1 MAGLDFG
8 RLAKRSVVDTATEPR
23 RIFAALPARDPKYT
37 RPWDVQTQV
46 WDRWHDR
53 RTESDLLVKM
63 NTGGGKTVVG
73 LMMLKSC
80 LNEGTGPAVYVTPD
94 TYLADQVRAEAD
106 ALGIETTDDPHSRR
120 FQSGK
125 AVLVTY
131 IHKVI
136 NGRSVFG
143 VVGDTRQHIEMSSV
157 LVDDTHACLTTV
169 EEQFTLTIPRDH
181 VAYNEL
187 SNLFDDALRDQ
198 SPSAARDLAD
208 DVPGVAL
215 RIPYWAWADRREQV
229 LDTLRPHRASTNEF
243 TFVWPLIREVL
254 HLCDAAISYSQIE
267 IKPPC
272 PPIDRIPSLAAAK
285 RRIYLTATLADDS
298 VLVTHFDAAPA
309 TIATPIAPQ
318 TADDLGDRMILTPLE
333 THPGTTD
340 EEVRDFLVEQAQRH
354 NVVVI
359 VPSGR
364 RAAFWREVA
373 SAEHDSTTIHD
384 GVRALREG
392 HVGLVVLV
400 NKYDGIDLP
409 GDACRILALD
419 GLPEAYS
426 ALDRIEALALDE
438 SDAMITRQ
446 IQRIEQGMGRGVRSN
461 DDHCVVLLLG
471 SRLTQRLHKAGGVA
485 KFSPATRAQLVLS
498 ERVADMLHDDD
509 VPFSE
514 LGSVIDQ
521 CLERDPEWV
530 AASRDALDGVTYPTT
545 STVSDIA
552 IAGREAFRLA
562 ELGQYQDACNK
573 MREAVTAA
581 RGDRRHEGW
590 LKQRAAG
597 YLHLTDP
604 AAALQMQKS
613 AQMDNKA
620 VLRPRD
626 GVEYQRLS
634 SIADQARQAAEY
646 LTSQYSN
653 GNDLIVGMAAVLDDL
668 TPDPDPA
675 SVPVFEK
682 AMHDLGMHLGFAAQ
696 RPERDTGEGPD
707 VMWSLGELDYLVIEC
722 KSGST
727 TDAIWRR
734 DAEQLSHSMDWF
746 AEKYD
751 HTCSATPILIHNT
764 FMLHGQA
771 SARPGTRVITFAK
784 LAKCR
789 DAVSKYASALA
800 AGNSFQDADKISI
813 QLATWGLNGKSFVQR
828 WGVAPRKP

>member
-8 RLAKRSVVDTATEPR
+8 KLTKRSVVDSATEPR
-23 RIFAALPARDPKYT
+23 RIFAALPARDPKYA

-46 WDRWHDR
+46 WDRWHER

-80 LNEGTGPAVYVTPD
+80 LNEGAGPAVYITPD
-94 TYLADQVRAEAD
+94 IYLADQVRDEAK
-106 ALGIETTDDPHSRR
+106 ALGIETTDDPRSGR
-120 FQSGK
+120 FQTGK
-125 AVLVTY
+125 AILITY
-131 IHKVI
+131 VHKVI
-136 NGRSVFG
+136 NGLSVFG
-143 VVGDTRQHIEMSSV
+143 VVGDTRQHIEMGSV
-157 LVDDTHACLTTV
+157 LVDDTHACLATL
-169 EEQFTLTIPRDH
+169 EDQFTLTIPRGH
-181 VAYNEL
+181 AAYNAL
-187 SNLFDDALRDQ
+187 ANQFDDALRDQ
-198 SPSAARDLAD
+198 SPSAVRDLAE

-215 RIPYWAWADRREQV
+215 RIPYWAWADRHEQV
-229 LDTLRPHRASTNEF
+229 LNALHPHRASDEF
-243 TFVWPLIREVL
+243 KFVWPLIHEVL
-254 HLCDAAISYSQIE
+254 PLCDVAISYDEIE

-298 VLVTHFDAAPA
+298 VLVTHFDAAPT
-309 TIATPIAPQ
+309 TIATPITPH

-333 THPGTTD
+333 TYPGTTD
-340 EEVRDFLVEQAQRH
+340 EEVRDFLVEQAKQH

-359 VPSGR
+359 VPSRR

-373 SAEHDSTTIHD
+373 DAEHDSKTIHD
-384 GVRALREG
+384 GVRALRDG
-392 HVGLVVLV
+392 HVGLVVLI

-471 SRLTQRLHKAGGVA
+471 SKLTQRLHKAGGAA
-485 KFSPATRAQLVLS
+485 KFSPATRAQLTLS
-498 ERVADMLHDDD
+498 GQVADMLHGM
-509 VPFSE
+509 PFSE
-514 LGSVIDQ
+514 LGNVIDQ
-521 CLERDPEWV
+521 CLDRDPEWV
-530 AASRDALDGVTYPTT
+530 TASRDVLDGVTYSTT
-545 STVSDIA
+545 STISPIA
-552 IAGREAFRLA
+552 VAERDAFRMA
-562 ELGQYQDACNK
+562 ELGRYRDAHAK
-573 MREAVTAA
+573 MREAITAA

-613 AQMDNKA
+613 AQTDNKA

-626 GVEYQRLS
+626 GVEYHRLS
-634 SIADQARQAAEY
+634 SIADQAQQAAEY
-646 LTSQYSN
+646 LTERYSN
-653 GNDLIVGMAAVLDDL
+653 GNDLIVGVAAILDDL
-668 TPDPDPA
+668 VPDPDPA
-675 SVPVFEK
+675 RVPIFEQ
-682 AMHDLGMHLGFAAQ
+682 AMHDLGLHLGFGTQ

-707 VMWSLGELDYLVIEC
+707 VLWSLGELAYLVIEC

-727 TDAIWRR
+727 TDAIWRH

-746 AEKYD
+746 DEKYD
-751 HTCSATPILIHNT
+751 HTCSATPVLIHNT
-764 FMLHGQA
+764 HVLHKQA
-771 SARPGTRVITFAK
+771 SARPGARMITFDK
-784 LAKCR
+784 LAKLR
-789 DAVSKYASALA
+789 EAVSKYAAALA
-800 AGNSFQDADKISI
+800 ADNAYQDPDKISA
-813 QLATWGLNGKSFVQR
+813 QLATWGLNGKSFVQK

>member
-8 RLAKRSVVDTATEPR
+8 KLTKRSVVDSATEPR
-23 RIFAALPARDPKYT
+23 RIFAALPARDPKYA

-46 WDRWHDR
+46 WDRWHER

-80 LNEGTGPAVYVTPD
+80 LNEGAGPAVYITPD
-94 TYLADQVRAEAD
+94 IYLADQVRVEAK
-106 ALGIETTDDPHSRR
+106 ALGIETTDDPRSGR
-120 FQSGK
+120 FQTGK
-125 AVLVTY
+125 AILVTY
-131 IHKVI
+131 VHKVI
-136 NGRSVFG
+136 NGLSVFG
-143 VVGDTRQHIEMSSV
+143 VVGDTRQHIEMGSV
-157 LVDDTHACLTTV
+157 LVDDTHACLATL
-169 EEQFTLTIPRDH
+169 EDQFTLTIPRGH
-181 VAYNEL
+181 AAYNAL
-187 SNLFDDALRDQ
+187 ANLFDDALRDQ
-198 SPSAARDLAD
+198 SPSALRDLAE

-215 RIPYWAWADRREQV
+215 RIPYWAWADRHEKV
-229 LDTLRPHRASTNEF
+229 LNALHSHRASDEF
-243 TFVWPLIREVL
+243 KFVWPLIHEVL
-254 HLCDAAISYSQIE
+254 QLCDVAISYDEIE

-272 PPIDRIPSLAAAK
+272 PPIDRIPSLAAAQ

-309 TIATPIAPQ
+309 TIATPITPQ

-340 EEVRDFLVEQAQRH
+340 EEVRDFLVEQAEQH

-359 VPSGR
+359 VPSRR
-364 RAAFWREVA
+364 RAAFWRDVA
-373 SAEHDSTTIHD
+373 DAEHDSKTIHD
-384 GVRALREG
+384 GVRALRDG
-392 HVGLVVLV
+392 HVGLVVLI

-471 SRLTQRLHKAGGVA
+471 SKLTQRLHKAGGAA
-485 KFSPATRAQLVLS
+485 KFSPATRAQLTLS
-498 ERVADMLHDDD
+498 GQVADMLHGM
-509 VPFSE
+509 PFSE
-514 LGSVIDQ
+514 LGNVIDQ
-521 CLERDPEWV
+521 CLDRDPEWV
-530 AASRDALDGVTYPTT
+530 TASRDVLDGVTYPAT
-545 STVSDIA
+545 STISPVA
-552 IAGREAFRLA
+552 VAEREAFRLA
-562 ELGQYQDACNK
+562 ELGRYRDAHAK
-573 MREAVTAA
+573 MREAITAA

-597 YLHLTDP
+597 YLHLVDP

-613 AQMDNKA
+613 AQTDNKA

-626 GVEYQRLS
+626 GVEYHRLN
-634 SIADQARQAAEY
+634 SISDQARQAADY
-646 LTSQYSN
+646 LTARYDN
-653 GNDLIVGMAAVLDDL
+653 GNDLIVGVAAVLDDL

-675 SVPVFEK
+675 SVPNFEQ
-682 AMHDLGMHLGFAAQ
+682 AMHDLGLHLGFGAQ

-707 VMWSLGELDYLVIEC
+707 VLWSLGELTYLVIEC

-727 TDAIWRR
+727 TDAIWRH

-746 AEKYD
+746 DEKYD
-751 HTCSATPILIHNT
+751 HTSSATPVLIHNT
-764 FMLHGQA
+764 NVLHKQS
-771 SARPGTRVITFAK
+771 SARPGARVITFAK
-784 LAKCR
+784 LAKLR
-789 DAVSKYASALA
+789 EAVSKYAAALA
-800 AGNSFQDADKISI
+800 ADNAYQDADKISA
-813 QLATWGLNGKSFVQR
+813 QLATWGLNGKSFIQK

>member
-1 MAGLDFG
+1 MAGLNFG
-8 RLAKRSVVDTATEPR
+8 KLNKRSVVDTATEPR
-23 RIFAALPARDPKYT
+23 RIFAALPARDPKYA

-80 LNEGTGPAVYVTPD
+80 LNEGAGPAIYIAPD
-94 TYLADQVRAEAD
+94 IYLADQVRAEAD
-106 ALGIETTDDPHSRR
+106 ALGMETTDDPHSGR

-125 AVLVTY
+125 AILVTY
-131 IHKVI
+131 IHKVV
-136 NGRSVFG
+136 NGLSVFG
-143 VVGDTRQHIEMSSV
+143 VVGDTRQRIEMGSV
-157 LVDDTHACLTTV
+157 LVDDTHACLATL
-169 EEQFTLTIPRDH
+169 EEQFTLTIPRGH
-181 VAYNEL
+181 EAFSEL
-187 SNLFDDALRDQ
+187 IDLFDDTLRDQ
-198 SPSAARDLAD
+198 SPTAVRDLLE

-215 RIPYWAWADRREQV
+215 RIPYWTWADRRERV
-229 LDTLRPHRASTNEF
+229 LDALHPHRKSTNAF
-243 TFVWPLIREVL
+243 TFVWPLIHEVL
-254 HLCDAAISYSQIE
+254 HLCDAAISYSEIE

-272 PPIDRIPSLAAAK
+272 PPIDRIASLAAAK
-285 RRIYLTATLADDS
+285 RRIFMTATLADDS

-309 TIATPIAPQ
+309 TIATPITPQ

-340 EEVRDFLVEQAQRH
+340 EEVRDFLVEQAQCH

-359 VPSGR
+359 VPSRR
-364 RAAFWREVA
+364 RAAFWRDVA
-373 SAEHDSTTIHD
+373 SAEHDSTTIHE
-384 GVRALREG
+384 GVRALRDG
-392 HVGLVVLV
+392 HVGLVVLI

-461 DDHCVVLLLG
+461 DDYCVVLLLG
-471 SRLTQRLHKAGGVA
+471 PRLTQRLHKAGGTTS
-485 KFSPATRAQLVLS
+485 FSPATRAQLDLS
-498 ERVADMLHDDD
+498 EQVADMLHGM
-509 VPFSE
+509 PFSE
-514 LGSVIDQ
+514 LGSVINQ
-521 CLERDPEWV
+521 CLGRDTEWV
-530 AASRDALDGVTYPTT
+530 TASRDALDGVTYPAA

-552 IAGREAFRLA
+552 VAEREGFRLA
-562 ELGQYQDACNK
+562 ELGRY
-573 MREAVTAA
+573 REAHDKIREAINAA
-581 RGDRRHEGW
+581 RGDRRYEGW

-613 AQMDNKA
+613 AQTDNKA

-626 GVEYQRLS
+626 GVEYHRLS
-634 SIADQARQAAEY
+634 STADQARQAAEY
-646 LTSQYSN
+646 LTARYSN
-653 GNDLIVGMAAVLDDL
+653 GNDLIVGVAAVLEAI

-675 SVPVFEK
+675 SVPIFEQ
-682 AMHDLGMHLGFAAQ
+682 AMHDLGLHLGFGAQ

-707 VMWSLGELDYLVIEC
+707 VLWSRGELAYLVIEC
-722 KSGST
+722 KSGGT
-727 TDAIWRR
+727 TDSIWRH

-751 HTCSATPILIHNT
+751 HTCTATPVLLHNT
-764 FMLHGQA
+764 HVLHKQA

-784 LAKCR
+784 LAELR
-789 DAVSKYASALA
+789 EAVSKYAAALA
-800 AGNSFQDADKISI
+800 ADNGHKDFSKISS
-813 QLATWGLNGKSFVQR
+813 QLATWSLNGKAFIQK
-828 WGVAPRKP
+828 WGATPRKQ